1 MSSDV
6 RTYRVV
12 TRGEFQNLTDAQRV
26 KLRAELEAHDLL
38 RADYTE
44 TGTLSYDAEL
54 RPFTIRCQVVQPA
67 DRPDQEAADTGA
79 LVALELLEAEGLDH
93 HRVRTTVTCLEDMK
107 VNRRHR

>member
-26 KLRAELEAHDLL
+26 KLRAELEQHDLL
-38 RADYTE
+38 LADYTAA
-44 TGTLSYDAEL
+44 GTLSYDPEL

-79 LVALELLEAEGLDH
+79 LVALELLESAGLDY
-93 HRVRTTVTCLEDMK
+93 HRLRTIATCLDDVK
-107 VNRRHR
+107 INRRR

>member
-26 KLRAELEAHDLL
+26 KLRAELEQHDLL
-38 RADYTE
+38 LADYTE
-44 TGTLSYDAEL
+44 AGTLSYDAEL
-54 RPFTIRCQVVQPA
+54 RPFTVRCLVVQPA

-79 LVALELLEAEGLDH
+79 LVALELLEAAGLDH
-93 HRVRTTVTCLEDMK
+93 HRLRTTATCLEDMK